1 MAIPLDLA
9 LAALQIIPAFI
20 GIVQGRDSATKALA
34 ASLCA
39 VAGWIGL
46 RHQVEMIDHATNAT
60 LYQVLAVAGAV
71 LGVVVAVRLKERLA
85 ATLIITGSGLLA
97 LHALRVIGD

>member
-9 LAALQIIPAFI
+9 LAALQIIPAVI
-20 GIVQGRDSATKALA
+20 GIVQGRDSA
-34 ASLCA
+34 
-39 VAGWIGL
+39 
-46 RHQVEMIDHATNAT
+46 
-60 LYQVLAVAGAV
+60 AV